1 MKEKILFLQKLK
13 DALACVRELDGFV
26 VDFGVVYRNEQG
38 KTIGFESSTDHT
50 REGSVSGS
58 ILQEQTLMLKKS
70 RMQPLSMAL
79 FCDCSCDST
88 WGLFQTVVT
97 CLQKVK

>member
-13 DALACVRELDGFV
+13 DALVCVHELDGYV
-26 VDFGVVYRNEQG
+26 VDFGVLYRNEQG
-38 KTIGFESSTDHT
+38 KPIGFESYLDHT
-50 REGSVSGS
+50 CDGSVSGS
-58 ILQEQTLMLKKS
+58 MLQEQTLMIKKS
-70 RMQPLSMAL
+70 RMQPISMAL